1 MKDCK
6 YFRTLM
12 AEALLG
18 ELVPADRACLESHL
32 AACPS
37 CAKEYE
43 GWRETLRLLD
53 KRERPDPGREFWDGY
68 WGRLMGRL
76 EKETPVTTPA
86 VRWWRR
92 FVGQAPTL
100 PRWMYQTAAA
110 VVLVGAG
117 ILVGRLL
124 LSPRSPLL
132 LPPGGEPVVA
142 LVPAS
147 SGDPA
152 ARARQYLDRSKLVIL
167 ALVNYNPATEDA
179 YALDLPL
186 QKKISRELVT
196 EAAGLKTE
204 LKAPRDRRLRELVSD
219 LETILIQIANLESEN
234 NLEAVEFVRQG
245 VATRGVLLKI
255 NLSEMDGKAKNSRNP
270 KSLGRPR
277 TDKSSA

>member
-1 MKDCK
+1 M
-6 YFRTLM
+6 T
-12 AEALLG
+12 A
-18 ELVPADRACLESHL
+18 
-32 AACPS
+32 
-37 CAKEYE
+37 
-43 GWRETLRLLD
+43 
-53 KRERPDPGREFWDGY
+53 
-68 WGRLMGRL
+68 
-76 EKETPVTTPA
+76 PA

-92 FVGQAPTL
+92 LVGQTPTM
-100 PRWMYQTAAA
+100 PRWIYQTAAA
-110 VVLVGAG
+110 AVLVGVG
-117 ILVGRLL
+117 VLIGRLL

-132 LPPGGEPVVA
+132 VPPGEEPVVA

-147 SGDPA
+147 TVDLA

-186 QKKISRELVT
+186 QKKVSRELVT
-196 EAAGLKTE
+196 EAAGLKTD

-255 NLSEMDGKAKNSRNP
+255 NLSEMDGKAKNGGNP
-270 KSLGRPR
+270 KSLGRPK